1 VGALSNMGW
10 GAGSLTHRSPNLVV
24 GTAGGKRRV
33 RGSRYLTLLRSRSY
47 SGGTC
52 IVAVSGTAI
61 GAGPGAVAGA
71 GAATSS
77 WGLGC

>member
-1 VGALSNMGW
+1 MEQTHYAALKLGKNP
-10 GAGSLTHRSPNLVV
+10 SPERQLE
-24 GTAGGKRRV
+24 V
-33 RGSRYLTLLRSRSY
+33 RGSRYLTLLRSISY

-71 GAATSS
+71 GAATCG